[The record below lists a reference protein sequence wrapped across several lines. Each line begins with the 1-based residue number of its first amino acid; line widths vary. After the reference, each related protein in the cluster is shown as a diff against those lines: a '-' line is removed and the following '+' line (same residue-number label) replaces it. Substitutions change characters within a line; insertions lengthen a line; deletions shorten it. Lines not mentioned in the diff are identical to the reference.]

1 MTLMTAVT
9 PEACQSFQEISLA
22 YGLSGKRNGP
32 TWLSERWMLPTGD
45 IHPEG
50 KVR

>member
-1 MTLMTAVT
+1 MTLMRAFT

-22 YGLSGKRNGP
+22 SGLSGKHNGP
-32 TWLSERWMLPTGD
+32 AWLFERWMLPMDD

-50 KVR
+50 KVM